1 MGDSWE
7 KSRSSM
13 VMGAMGVGMVVGMS
27 VVVTV
32 RMRVLAMVMVVRM
45 VMVVMTG
52 CGYDGLEHLA
62 GFLVGDFVA
71 LEHLP
76 DGEVVLDEQVAF
88 RELCGEMQVAHLPCS
103 MGGFLRVGVS
113 HLENWFGLLVD
124 EVALLVGRM
133 KDGTVME
140 RSGEVEAEF
149 GTIVGL
155 AAPATLGQYATLHLE
170 GNGG

>member
-1 MGDSWE
+1 
-7 KSRSSM
+7 
-13 VMGAMGVGMVVGMS
+13 MVVGMFML
-27 VVVTV
+27 VTV
-32 RMRVLAMVMVVRM
+32 RMVAVRMRVFVMVVVVRM

-52 CGYDGLEHLA
+52 CGHDGLEYLV

-113 HLENWFGLLVD
+113 NLEDGLGLLVD
-124 EVALLVGRM
+124 EVMLLIGNV
-133 KDGTVME
+133 KDVAVAEGN
-140 RSGEVEAEF
+140 GEVEAEF
-149 GTIVGL
+149 GPVVGL

-170 GNGG
+170 GNGR

>member
-1 MGDSWE
+1 M
-7 KSRSSM
+7 
-13 VMGAMGVGMVVGMS
+13 GMVVGMS

-32 RMRVLAMVMVVRM
+32 RMVAVRMRVLAMIVVVRM

-52 CGYDGLEHLA
+52 CGHDGLEYLV

-103 MGGFLRVGVS
+103 MGGFLRIGIS
-113 HLENWFGLLVD
+113 HLEDWFGLLVD
-124 EVALLVGRM
+124 DVTLLIGGVKDVAVTKGN
-133 KDGTVME
+133 
-140 RSGEVEAEF
+140 GEVEAEF
-149 GTIVGL
+149 SSVVGL
-155 AAPATLGQYATLHLE
+155 AAPATLGQYATLH
-170 GNGG
+170 